1 MPSVHDGFSRVL
13 PHASRSHQVKGRLN
27 DAAVQNI
34 NGARGFQRLPPH
46 ARPMVQNL
54 QTILTVT
61 VNDARSGNAIRVF
74 HFRIQFNS
82 VTLFRQVFT
91 QYSHPHDMPKSLAH
105 HAMMLR
111 SPGHG
116 LVHKST
122 PSLVQRAEGSFQE
135 KRIAAHEP
143 PFQVSLIKLFA
154 ERRNTKGP
162 FPPVHLFL
170 KYSFQKPERM
180 DHEIP
185 AHQSRRICETIGKE
199 SGFGIEEQS
208 RRSNAVRT
216 EHHHAGRL
224 LEKAALGVVIKGA
237 VNPAPRIQS
246 DLADACAGFKDRTF
260 AKCLRPVTDIGR
272 GLGANWTT
280 KHAFPMKVTR
290 RTTLIITGNN
300 GVIET
305 HQYQPSLSNPRPIVS
320 PSTPIGSGGV
330 GRGERGGLAG
340 SPASPATPISRS
352 FMS

>member
-170 KYSFQKPERM
+170 KYSFRNRKGWIMKFLPTSPDEFARPLGKSLDLELRSSRGVPM
-180 DHEIP
+180 P
-185 AHQSRRICETIGKE
+185 FAQSTTTRAACLKRR
-199 SGFGIEEQS
+199 
-208 RRSNAVRT
+208 
-216 EHHHAGRL
+216 
-224 LEKAALGVVIKGA
+224 
-237 VNPAPRIQS
+237 P
-246 DLADACAGFKDRTF
+246 
-260 AKCLRPVTDIGR
+260 
-272 GLGANWTT
+272 W
-280 KHAFPMKVTR
+280 
-290 RTTLIITGNN
+290 
-300 GVIET
+300 
-305 HQYQPSLSNPRPIVS
+305 
-320 PSTPIGSGGV
+320 GS
-330 GRGERGGLAG
+330 
-340 SPASPATPISRS
+340 
-352 FMS
+352 